1 MSIASKRVLFSLNP
15 TTALS
20 SITARQGTGSLR
32 QQFKLSMAARL
43 MALVVGACAVYGSG
57 AAWAD
62 QVVVDEVSGLLEQGR
77 LEQAAKRA
85 DAYVKSNPGDV
96 QVRFLQGVIATEQGS
111 NAKAIDIFTAI
122 SREYPQLPEP
132 FNNLAVLYAAQ
143 GEERKAVEVLESA
156 IRTNPSYATAH
167 ENLGDL
173 YARMASEA
181 YTKALQLDDS
191 RKALQPKLS
200 MITQIVPLQDGAG
213 AARTNEAVQV
223 AQMPAQAQTPAHL
236 RQTQA
241 REAAQEEQQRL
252 AQQKQEQE
260 QARQLRLEAEQAA
273 QRQLADK
280 AAADKAAADKVA
292 TEKALAEKAAAE
304 QAALAQAA
312 ANQAA
317 ADKLVAQQRLDDA
330 KKAAEPAKAEPSAP
344 QAQAA
349 TKPAE
354 RPANSTA
361 SAVADINA
369 VVKAW
374 TTAWEAQ
381 DMPAYFAVYSA
392 GFKPA
397 DGSTVAQWK
406 AQRTERTVGRP
417 KITVQ
422 LRNLK
427 VTGVSNDAATVRF
440 HQTYTAGGFRA
451 ATQKTLTMK
460 KEGGQWRIAS
470 ERTGG

>member
-1 MSIASKRVLFSLNP
+1 M
-15 TTALS
+15 
-20 SITARQGTGSLR
+20 R

-62 QVVVDEVSGLLEQGR
+62 QVVVDEISGLLEQGR

-280 AAADKAAADKVA
+280 AAADKAAADKAAADKVA

-304 QAALAQAA
+304 QAALAQATADKA
-312 ANQAA
+312 AAEQAA

-392 GFKPA
+392 DFKPA